1 MLQDALAAM
10 AAGKEFTIQVQPTM
24 LGCASNG
31 GSVGSGGSSNGGS
44 QGRPVLTL
52 LLKPADSGQ
61 LREAGMP
68 HIAIPAWGAEF
79 GGEMPAPAGCLNGAS
94 GAAAPA
100 QLAAAAAG
108 SISHTPPP
116 TYYFAIVQQ
125 APAASGA
132 AGNSHSGPST
142 NNAEQTASLGGMLQQ
157 VRQEVLEQP
166 ASAGNGMEEAAPGQ
180 AGSQAGNPLFSCRLL
195 LTWCLLVCPP
205 AE

>member
-31 GSVGSGGSSNGGS
+31 GSTGSGGSSNGGN

-61 LREAGMP
+61 LRESGMP

-79 GGEMPAPAGCLNGAS
+79 GGKQPPPAGSMNGAS
-94 GAAAPA
+94 GAVASA
-100 QLAAAAAG
+100 QLGAAAG
-108 SISHTPPP
+108 SINHTPAPP
-116 TYYFAIVQQ
+116 YYFAIVQP
-125 APAASGA
+125 APAASSA
-132 AGNSHSGPST
+132 AGTH
-142 NNAEQTASLGGMLQQ
+142 NADQTAGLSGMQQQ
-157 VRQEVLEQP
+157 VRQRVLVHP
-166 ASAGNGMEEAAPGQ
+166 ASPGRKGAAPQ
-180 AGSQAGNPLFSCRLL
+180 AAGWKPGRQPLL
-195 LTWCLLVCPP
+195 LLPAPADLLAACLLVCPLP